1 MNDRTTLLVAKNEHL
16 YFFDTLSDIDVIA
29 GHQLLRAP
37 WDKTNWE
44 EKLSQ
49 YSLIVFLDYGF
60 EPKMAEVIRPY
71 TQAKFVLFFWNH
83 MTKEKIQLLYRTQ
96 AEPYIDAYYTFDPLE
111 AQEFHLNH
119 NSTFY
124 SRRMLLPNK
133 ELKRDLFF
141 GASDNGRRE
150 VAQSLLMI
158 FNYLKLD
165 THYFILNGR
174 GNEQKGYLSYEDYLN
189 FVAESKG
196 ILEIMRPGQTG
207 ITLRS
212 LEALFFK
219 KKLVTTNRKIRHYHF
234 YNPEN
239 IFIIGEEDFARL
251 PEFLDS
257 PYQDTMDELLEFYS
271 EEQWM
276 SRFHADDTASFET
289 KEYRSQI
296 FNHDYT
302 SDRLFSA

>member
-1 MNDRTTLLVAKNEHL
+1 MESGERMMNDRTTLLVAKDEHL

-29 GHQLLRAP
+29 GHRLLRAP
-37 WDKTNWE
+37 WDKINWE

-60 EPKMAEVIRPY
+60 EPKMAEVIRPL
-71 TQAKFVLFFWNH
+71 TQAKLVLFFWNH
-83 MTKEKIQLLYRTQ
+83 MTKEKIQLLYKTQ

-124 SRRMLLPNK
+124 SRQMMLPDQQIK
-133 ELKRDLFF
+133 HDIFF
-141 GASDNGRRE
+141 GASDNGRKE
-150 VAQSLLMI
+150 MAQSILMI

-165 THYFILNGR
+165 TNYFILNGR
-174 GNEQKGYLSYEDYLN
+174 GNTQKGYLPYKDYLKM
-189 FVAESKG
+189 VAESKG

-212 LEALFFK
+212 LESLFFK
-219 KKLVTTNRKIRHYHF
+219 KKLITTNKKIRHYHF

-239 IFIIGEEDFARL
+239 IFIIGEADFAKL
-251 PEFLDS
+251 PDFLDS
-257 PYQDTMDELLEFYS
+257 PYEDTMDDLLEFYS
-271 EEQWM
+271 EDQWTQ
-276 SRFHADDTASFET
+276 RFYSEDTESFESS
-289 KEYRSQI
+289 EYRPQI
-296 FNHDYT
+296 FNYNY
-302 SDRLFSA
+302 A